1 MKELVDGMIF
11 PVNLTKLNLLSNP
24 ITLTFFRNT
33 IILFLESQST
43 LLDVRRDLGLVERG
57 AIKLARNL
65 RLSAKTRKV
74 WVRYA
79 TWTKPAS
86 YSFAPL
92 LLRLFISLRFTNWKP
107 GKGYTSHERKVIKFL
122 EVLYRRIVMPLRT
135 LIPWLLPCY
144 TQMKKNLP
152 APGGLEFSNMDNS
165 LSFLNTQCAALTI
178 ACILRD
184 GKMDNAMLFMEATA
198 A

>member
-11 PVNLTKLNLLSNP
+11 SVNLTKLNLLSNP

-65 RLSAKTRKV
+65 RLSAKTREV

-79 TWTKPAS
+79 T
-86 YSFAPL
+86 
-92 LLRLFISLRFTNWKP
+92 
-107 GKGYTSHERKVIKFL
+107 
-122 EVLYRRIVMPLRT
+122 
-135 LIPWLLPCY
+135 
-144 TQMKKNLP
+144 
-152 APGGLEFSNMDNS
+152 
-165 LSFLNTQCAALTI
+165 
-178 ACILRD
+178 
-184 GKMDNAMLFMEATA
+184 
-198 A
+198 

>member
-65 RLSAKTRKV
+65 RLSAKTREV

-79 TWTKPAS
+79 T
-86 YSFAPL
+86 
-92 LLRLFISLRFTNWKP
+92 
-107 GKGYTSHERKVIKFL
+107 
-122 EVLYRRIVMPLRT
+122 
-135 LIPWLLPCY
+135 
-144 TQMKKNLP
+144 
-152 APGGLEFSNMDNS
+152 
-165 LSFLNTQCAALTI
+165 
-178 ACILRD
+178 
-184 GKMDNAMLFMEATA
+184 
-198 A
+198 